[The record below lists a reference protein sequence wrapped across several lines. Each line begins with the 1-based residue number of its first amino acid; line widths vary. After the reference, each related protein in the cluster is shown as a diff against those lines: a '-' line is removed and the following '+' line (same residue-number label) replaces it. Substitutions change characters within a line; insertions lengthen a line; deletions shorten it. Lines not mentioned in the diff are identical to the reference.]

1 MVLNETKLS
10 YVDSLL
16 SYLQSILSEIKH
28 TFSRMQ
34 FLYQSIISLVNIIFY
49 LIFIQ
54 ISSNLYYNI
63 LENDK
68 LTKWERT

>member
-16 SYLQSILSEIKH
+16 SYLQSIRKIKH
-28 TFSRMQ
+28 KFSRMQ
-34 FLYQSIISLVNIIFY
+34 FLYQSIISLVNAIFY

-54 ISSNLYYNI
+54 ISSNLYYNM
-63 LENDK
+63 LENDR

>member
-16 SYLQSILSEIKH
+16 SYLQSIREIKH
-28 TFSRMQ
+28 KFSRMQ
-34 FLYQSIISLVNIIFY
+34 FLYQSIISLVNAIFY

-54 ISSNLYYNI
+54 ISSNLYYNM
-63 LENDK
+63 LENDRLK
-68 LTKWERT
+68 KWERT